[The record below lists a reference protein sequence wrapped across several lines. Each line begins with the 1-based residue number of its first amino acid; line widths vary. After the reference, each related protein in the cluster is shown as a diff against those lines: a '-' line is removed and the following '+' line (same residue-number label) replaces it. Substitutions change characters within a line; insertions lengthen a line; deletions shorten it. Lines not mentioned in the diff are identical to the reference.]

1 MKSPRPTTR
10 CFGIESV
17 GRGHAQYDQHLNRE
31 PGVFVVAVGEIFSFR
46 PDWHQDDRAA
56 PLVRQ
61 YQLTLDSILRDHPG
75 LARCAVPCCHC
86 GIRFLTDPRNA
97 HRRNL
102 RCPFGCRKHHRRQQA
117 NERSQRH
124 YQTAQGRRTKKR
136 LNAQRSLPVD
146 QAKESA
152 LNAEPRETPRAE
164 EETSSPSLAETSQ
177 VVSVAA
183 RPTSQVVVEE
193 DAGEEAT
200 MVLDSFTLDE
210 ATLVNSPLLPY
221 LAMVAT
227 VIEGRT
233 IRCQELLGALRRSM
247 RRRSLDRLPR
257 REYVLRFLDQH
268 PP

>member
-17 GRGHAQYDQHLNRE
+17 GRGHAKYDQHLNRE
-31 PGVFVVAVGEIFSFR
+31 PGVFVIAVGETFSFR

-61 YQLTLDSILRDHPG
+61 YQLTLDAILRDHPG
-75 LARCAVPCCHC
+75 LASCAVRCCHC

-97 HRRNL
+97 RRPNL
-102 RCPFGCRKHHRRQQA
+102 RCPFGCRKHHRRQ
-117 NERSQRH
+117 RSNQRSRKY
-124 YQTAQGRRTKKR
+124 YQTEQGRRTKKR
-136 LNAQRSLPVD
+136 LNAQRSLPVGR
-146 QAKESA
+146 ANEATWK
-152 LNAEPRETPRAE
+152 AEPQETPPADE
-164 EETSSPSLAETSQ
+164 DISSPSPAETSQ
-177 VVSVAA
+177 VQSVAA
-183 RPTSQVVVEE
+183 RPASQVVVEE
-193 DAGEEAT
+193 VPGEEAKL
-200 MVLDSFTLDE
+200 VFDSFTLDE
-210 ATLVNSPLLPY
+210 ATLLNSPLLPY

-233 IRCQELLGALRRSM
+233 IRCQELLNILRRSM